1 MALTV
6 SEQLVFESLLL
17 QLPCALN
24 FVSIICR
31 RVTVRAGLQNSC
43 ETGHIP
49 AFKFINF
56 LHEPIPFS
64 LPKTFTYIK
73 ALCHEST
80 EFLLAQVSLLYGIHV
95 L

>member
-24 FVSIICR
+24 FVSVICQC
-31 RVTVRAGLQNSC
+31 VTVRAGLQNSC
-43 ETGHIP
+43 EMGHIP
-49 AFKFINF
+49 AFKFVNF

-64 LPKTFTYIK
+64 LPKTLMYIK

-80 EFLLAQVSLLYGIHV
+80 EFLLAQVSPLCGIHI

>member
-6 SEQLVFESLLL
+6 FEQLVFESLLL

-24 FVSIICR
+24 FVSIICQ

-49 AFKFINF
+49 SSKFINF

-64 LPKTFTYIK
+64 LSKTFMCIK
-73 ALCHEST
+73 ALCREST
-80 EFLLAQVSLLYGIHV
+80 EFLLTQVSPLLFVV
-95 L
+95 LK